1 MKFKFDRYICAGCNN
16 LHTHTHA
23 HKETHIQS
31 RTKKVPCL
39 EMCLLAYTTFTTPSL
54 TSFYHFILHKFAI
67 RWYGCV
73 YVHFGQ
79 VLAINTPI
87 LFVSAHAHCNRAVA
101 IAFPCRFLCIAS
113 LRCRRRR
120 RPQSALAQ
128 KHLFLAQSIQSEH
141 VPPDCDQKWPFAYVS
156 IIIKLE

>member
-54 TSFYHFILHKFAI
+54 TSFYHFILLICDSFECVNVCNSGKFLPSL
-67 RWYGCV
+67 YEFC
-73 YVHFGQ
+73 
-79 VLAINTPI
+79 
-87 LFVSAHAHCNRAVA
+87 FVVSAHCNRAVA
-101 IAFPCRFLCIAS
+101 IDFVTAFFALYHCPHYITVVVVVVAVVVVNRANRGTCSTRLPSKMVICIFLNY
-113 LRCRRRR
+113 
-120 RPQSALAQ
+120 
-128 KHLFLAQSIQSEH
+128 
-141 VPPDCDQKWPFAYVS
+141 D
-156 IIIKLE
+156 